1 MVHLLLILT
10 TITTAATVREKEDGK
25 VIESVVTPSYTVF
38 SDSQLSIV
46 YIILVLYPSV
56 LMVFSHSERNSIV
69 TGRGFEV

>member
-1 MVHLLLILT
+1 MVHLLLVLT

-25 VIESVVTPSYTVF
+25 VIELVATPSYTVS

-46 YIILVLYPSV
+46 YIIFVLYPSV
-56 LMVFSHSERNSIV
+56 LMAFSHTERSSIV